1 MVGPPVPELPS
12 RKIGMNPTHVELPF
26 PTTQAKD
33 KIYVERAR
41 EGRFGQKVAKPAV
54 LDCRGNRGFAG

>member
-33 KIYVERAR
+33 KIYVER
-41 EGRFGQKVAKPAV
+41 E
-54 LDCRGNRGFAG
+54 